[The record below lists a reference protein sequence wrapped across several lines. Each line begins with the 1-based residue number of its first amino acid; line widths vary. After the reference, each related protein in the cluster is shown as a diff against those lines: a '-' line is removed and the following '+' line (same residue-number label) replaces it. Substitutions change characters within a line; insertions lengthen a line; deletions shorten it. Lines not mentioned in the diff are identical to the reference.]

1 MRLCV
6 YITLIAA
13 HLGFEALVRGSSG
26 NVVKTAPPESCSQVK
41 LKPAGQCDHEDEC
54 PYQITVPPLTIQLPK
69 QFQLLKKAMTE
80 LQSLKETVKQLKSV
94 CLSCSLQRD
103 NSETQHRGDGETTAL
118 GSESSNS
125 AVQEMQG
132 KMTKMSNSLK
142 NAHTRIKELQG
153 QVELLSHLNMNEV
166 KEIVDKKVENISE
179 IITKINSN
187 CNSNCPLV
195 NSPIRKSQTT
205 FLRKKKKGFPLGT
218 WELKQIFS

>member
-6 YITLIAA
+6 YILLLAA
-13 HLGFEALVRGSSG
+13 HLGSEALVSGSSV
-26 NVVKTAPPESCSQVK
+26 NVVKTSPPGSCSQVK
-41 LKPAGQCDHEDEC
+41 LKPAGQCDDEEEC

-80 LQSLKETVKQLKSV
+80 LQSMKETVKQLKSA

-103 NSETQHRGDGETTAL
+103 SSETQHRGDGGTLVL
-118 GSESSNS
+118 GNESTSS
-125 AVQEMQG
+125 AVQEMQV

-142 NAHTRIKELQG
+142 NAHTRIKDLQG
-153 QVELLSHLNMNEV
+153 QVELLSHLNMNKV
-166 KEIVDKKVENISE
+166 KEIVDRKVENISE
-179 IITKINSN
+179 IITKINGN

-205 FLRKKKKGFPLGT
+205 LL
-218 WELKQIFS
+218 S